1 MQAARGGAIEKAA
14 EVAGGVHGA
23 HPHQQAADDG
33 GQTVA
38 DPHRG
43 EGAATAQT
51 ARQHGPQ
58 NTEPEHADHGV
69 DKERLGQFRVP
80 LEQAKQGGT
89 AQRHVIDGAGDGP
102 GRAVQSDYGRVK
114 QGDDDAAGQ
123 HGEAAIAP
131 EQVAAAEEGLELAG
145 ALEFAVAKQQEQR
158 GDQRQIEQHAAP
170 DIAGQIPGQY
180 HMAGEGGLQF
190 GAELV
195 ADEGA
200 DAVAD
205 QHQPEAGLPLAAAVK
220 SAGGAD
226 ASQLHA
232 DAEQEGTDDER
243 NADSHHVTHHGIAKQ
258 GVAKGEEGGE
268 QQNFDGDGEQVN
280 PHVVAVAL
288 GQHFAPTEYD
298 AEATEGEG
306 EAEAES
312 DQGHQ
317 SPFHT
322 KGVAKPE

>member
-1 MQAARGGAIEKAA
+1 MPVRSRANTTWLEK
-14 EVAGGVHGA
+14 
-23 HPHQQAADDG
+23 
-33 GQTVA
+33 
-38 DPHRG
+38 
-43 EGAATAQT
+43 
-51 ARQHGPQ
+51 
-58 NTEPEHADHGV
+58 
-69 DKERLGQFRVP
+69 
-80 LEQAKQGGT
+80 
-89 AQRHVIDGAGDGP
+89 
-102 GRAVQSDYGRVK
+102 
-114 QGDDDAAGQ
+114 
-123 HGEAAIAP
+123 IASS
-131 EQVAAAEEGLELAG
+131 
-145 ALEFAVAKQQEQR
+145 
-158 GDQRQIEQHAAP
+158 
-170 DIAGQIPGQY
+170 
-180 HMAGEGGLQF
+180 F

-200 DAVAD
+200 NAVAD
-205 QHQPEAGLPLAAAVK
+205 QHQPEAGLPLTAAVK

-243 NADSHHVTHHGIAKQ
+243 NADSHHVTHHGIAKE
-258 GVAKGEEGGE
+258 GVAKGEKGGE

-280 PHVVAVAL
+280 PHVVAVAF